1 RPHCEAPPPSNPIAQ
16 SPPPCPSIRLLTRE
30 RLSIQR
36 FADSGIPLASQFKR
50 PLVSVTFSL
59 NFEQGGENGEG
70 ASGRDRTG
78 RGGEGGLD
86 GSDSQT
92 WRAQSLAMERTGFGC
107 GEWADQQG
115 DRRQAPCLCP
125 YRRRSAQALRQRPH
139 GWALRRTAPARR
151 GGSVVFHGIGTPAT
165 GLICI
170 QSERR
175 DDGSHGL
182 QDAGEA
188 WIGMLVMET
197 IAKIRRAYFQL
208 G

>member
-1 RPHCEAPPPSNPIAQ
+1 MVNQ
-16 SPPPCPSIRLLTRE
+16 SLT
-30 RLSIQR
+30 
-36 FADSGIPLASQFKR
+36 ASSVR
-50 PLVSVTFSL
+50 IGDSVTFSL

-92 WRAQSLAMERTGFGC
+92 WRAQSLAMERAGFGC

-139 GWALRRTAPARR
+139 GWALRRTA
-151 GGSVVFHGIGTPAT
+151 S
-165 GLICI
+165 
-170 QSERR
+170 
-175 DDGSHGL
+175 
-182 QDAGEA
+182 
-188 WIGMLVMET
+188 
-197 IAKIRRAYFQL
+197 RRAAADLSFFI